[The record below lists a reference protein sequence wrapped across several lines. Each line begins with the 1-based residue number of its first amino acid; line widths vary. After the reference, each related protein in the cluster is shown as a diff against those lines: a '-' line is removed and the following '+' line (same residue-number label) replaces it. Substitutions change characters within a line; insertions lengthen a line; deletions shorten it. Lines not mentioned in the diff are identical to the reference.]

1 MSVRIV
7 YSIGKGGVGKT
18 TCAGALALL
27 SSRTERTLVV
37 SLDPAHNLGDVLGR
51 RLSGAPAAIAPNLSA
66 SEVDMDAA
74 ISRYLEESTQRLKGM
89 YSYLKTIN
97 LEGYLDA
104 MKLSPGIEE
113 YATLQVMEELIR
125 DAEGTYDV
133 IVFDTPPTG
142 LTLRVLALPHVS
154 LMWGER
160 LAALRRD
167 ILDRRQIVRNI
178 NGPRTYVIDGAEH
191 NLACD
196 EASDAVMGELR
207 RYVDRMRRMIAMQAE
222 PATSRVMPVMNPD
235 SLSLLETKRALK
247 TLRSLGMAIGPVI
260 VNKVGQRTTDMQT
273 VGEIERQ
280 LGLATRVLSYC
291 ADEPTGL
298 EALER
303 LSAQVDFCEWI
314 PARQKA
320 AGSDATARATIPE
333 RREDN

>member
-1 MSVRIV
+1 MGWTLKGI
-7 YSIGKGGVGKT
+7 YSKLRRHTDMTQVLALANQKGGVGKT

-160 LAALRRD
+160 LAALRIGAVDAPGVLEGIRHAVPGEVKR
-167 ILDRRQIVRNI
+167 IGLDAPVAVG
-178 NGPRTYVIDGAEH
+178 GP
-191 NLACD
+191 D
-196 EASDAVMGELR
+196 ED
-207 RYVDRMRRMIAMQAE
+207 
-222 PATSRVMPVMNPD
+222 
-235 SLSLLETKRALK
+235 
-247 TLRSLGMAIGPVI
+247 
-260 VNKVGQRTTDMQT
+260 
-273 VGEIERQ
+273 
-280 LGLATRVLSYC
+280 GLAAVLGR
-291 ADEPTGL
+291 DFL
-298 EALER
+298 KFAL
-303 LSAQVDFCEWI
+303 DFG
-314 PARQKA
+314 Q
-320 AGSDATARATIPE
+320 
-333 RREDN
+333 